1 MNCWMLCKELIKLDD
16 EIKELMDFK
25 KTDNSEWID
34 KEIDRKLNRQLIIKH
49 KLEDIEGGYIN
60 E

>member
-1 MNCWMLCKELIKLDD
+1 MNCWMLCKEIYKLDD

-34 KEIDRKLNRQLIIKH
+34 KEIDRKLNKQLIIKH
-49 KLEDIEGGYIN
+49 RLEEIDGGFIN